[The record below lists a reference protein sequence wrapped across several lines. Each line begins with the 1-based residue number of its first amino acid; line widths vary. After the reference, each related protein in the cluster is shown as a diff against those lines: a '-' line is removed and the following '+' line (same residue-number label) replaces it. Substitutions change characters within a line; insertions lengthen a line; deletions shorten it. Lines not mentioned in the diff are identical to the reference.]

1 MPTQSAAAEKIS
13 LYQPDQEDLIF
24 PETPVFD
31 QVADDREYRKK
42 HLVAACRAFDY
53 HGFDYGFAERTA
65 RAGGCAAVNFRAR
78 ESRLAGAPSGRRVA
92 RRIARYG

>member
-53 HGFDYGFAERTA
+53 HGFDYGFAGHLTIRDPEFLSSIGRI
-65 RAGGCAAVNFRAR
+65 RCVFISLRFGC
-78 ESRLAGAPSGRRVA
+78 P
-92 RRIARYG
+92 I